1 MTVVQT
7 VLVYV
12 AIPLA
17 VVLLVTVAVYGR
29 SAVHQPTRYRPGKA
43 WTYPPAWYLPHPEA
57 IEDVIA
63 DRVPDRAAI
72 EGTSDAP
79 VATAMGGANG
89 EW

>member
-7 VLVYV
+7 VLVFV

-17 VVLLVTVAVYGR
+17 VVALVTIAVYGR

-43 WTYPPAWYLPHPEA
+43 WTYPPAWYLPHPDA
-57 IEDVIA
+57 IDDV
-63 DRVPDRAAI
+63 VPDRAAI
-72 EGTSDAP
+72 EGASQT
-79 VATAMGGANG
+79 TAVGGANG